1 MKKLLSAASV
11 ALLALSAGAPAQ
23 AAESG
28 AIPDHEFGFEGIFG
42 TIDRAAAQR
51 GLQVYNEVCAQC
63 HSLERVAFRT
73 LSDLGYTEEQV
84 EGIAAQYEVT
94 DGPNDQGEMFTRQ
107 AEPKDYFP
115 SPFDNDKAAAAAYGA
130 VPPDLSVITQARPNG
145 ADYLYALLT
154 GYEDAPEDVDL
165 PQGAYYNTAFP
176 GHAIKMPPPM
186 SDGQVDYQDGT
197 EATVAQMA
205 HDVTVFLHWA
215 AEPHMEERKRMG
227 IGVVLFLLVFTGVLY
242 ATKRKIWRDLH

>member
-1 MKKLLSAASV
+1 MKKILSAASV
-11 ALLALSAGAPAQ
+11 ALLAAVGAPAQ
-23 AAESG
+23 AAESD
-28 AIPDHEFGFEGIFG
+28 AIGDHEFGFEGVFG

-51 GLQVYNEVCAQC
+51 GLQVFNEVCAQC
-63 HSLERVAFRT
+63 HSLEQVAFRT

-94 DGPNDQGEMFTRQ
+94 DGPNDQGEMYERT
-107 AEPKDYFP
+107 AEAKDYFP
-115 SPFDNDKAAAAAYGA
+115 SPFENDKAASSIYGA
-130 VPPDLSVITQARPNG
+130 VPPDLSVITQARPKG
-145 ADYLYALLT
+145 PDYLYALLT
-154 GYEDAPEDVDL
+154 GYEEAPEDFDL

-176 GHAIKMPPPM
+176 GHAIKMPKPM
-186 SDGQVDYQDGT
+186 SDGEVEYQDGT

>member
-11 ALLALSAGAPAQ
+11 ALLALAAGVPAQ
-23 AAESG
+23 AAGEG
-28 AIPDHEFGFEGIFG
+28 KIADHEFGFEGIFG

-63 HSLERVAFRT
+63 HSLKRVAFRS
-73 LSDLGYTEEQV
+73 LKDLGYTEEQV
-84 EGIAAQYEVT
+84 EGIAAQYKVT
-94 DGPNDQGEMFTRQ
+94 DGPNDQGEMYERT
-107 AEPKDYFP
+107 AEPKDFFP
-115 SPFDNDKAAAAAYGA
+115 EPFKNDKAAAAVYGVA
-130 VPPDLSVITQARPNG
+130 PPDLSLMTQARPDG
-145 ADYLYALLT
+145 ANYLYALLT
-154 GYEDAPEDVDL
+154 GYEEAPEDFDL

-176 GHAIKMPPPM
+176 GHAIKMPAPL
-186 SDGQVDYQDGT
+186 SDGQVNYQDGT